1 MSLINV
7 GISGASGK
15 MGKALIRAV
24 VLNNKLQLRGALEHS
39 KNPNIGKDAG
49 VIANLE
55 PTGIKLTSNAEK
67 FFSDCDAV
75 IDFSLAEAAVEN
87 IRNAKKHNCAYVLG
101 TTGLN
106 NDQLEQI
113 KDFAKNIP
121 IMQAANMSV
130 GVNIA
135 LHYTELLSQ
144 SLNAEYDVEIHE
156 MHHRDKIDSP
166 SGTALAL
173 GRAVAKGRKVDLSE
187 KTMKARWGIEQPRKK
202 GNIGFS
208 TQRGGDVIG
217 DHIVTFAGN
226 GERLEL
232 AHKATNR
239 DVFANGAVSA
249 VLWLYKQKPGHYNMK
264 DVLGLS

>member
-7 GISGASGK
+7 GICGAAGK
-15 MGKALIRAV
+15 MGKALVRAV
-24 VLNNKLQLRGALEHS
+24 VSDNKLQLSGALEHDLNS
-39 KNPNIGKDAG
+39 NIGKDSG
-49 VIANLE
+49 TIANLE
-55 PTGIKLTSNAEK
+55 PTGVNIISSADK

-75 IDFSLAEAAVEN
+75 IDFSFADASVEN
-87 IRNAKKHNCAYVLG
+87 IKAAIKYNCAYVLG

-106 NDQLEQI
+106 KAQTDKI
-113 KDFAKNIP
+113 KDFSKSIP
-121 IMQAANMSV
+121 IMHAANMSV

-135 LHYTELLSQ
+135 LHYTELLSKT
-144 SLNAEYDVEIHE
+144 LNEDYDVEIHE

-173 GRAVAKGRKVDLSE
+173 GNAVAKGRNIDLSE
-187 KTMKARWGIEQPRKK
+187 RSIKSRWGIEQPRKK
-202 GNIGFS
+202 GDIGFS

-226 GERLEL
+226 GERLEI

-239 DVFANGAVSA
+239 DVFANGAINA
-249 VLWLYKQKPGHYNMK
+249 ILWLHKQTPGYYDMK
-264 DVLGLS
+264 DVLGLN